1 MSKSTT
7 TKPILLIVEDDTGLQ
22 SQLRWHFD
30 QYETVVADNRQD
42 AIAALRLHEAPVI
55 IQDLGL
61 PPDEDGVDE
70 GFKCIQDILRIAPN
84 SKIIVMT
91 GKTDRDNAL
100 RAVAMGAYDFY
111 QKPVDP
117 NTLDLIVQRA
127 FHIFDLEDY
136 NRRLNI
142 SQQAPLEGMITND
155 PQMLKICRQLE
166 KISPTTVT
174 CTLLGESGTGKEVM
188 ARAIHQL
195 SPRRNKRFVAINC
208 AAVPENLIES
218 ELFGYEKGAFTGANK
233 TTLGKVETA
242 HEGTLFLDEIGDMP
256 HNLQAK
262 LLRFLQ
268 ERVIERVGGRSEI
281 PVDVRVI
288 CATNK
293 DLEAMVRDGSF
304 REDLFYR
311 ICEMTVNIPPL
322 RNRLGDKV
330 LLARHFKLQFAKE
343 HGQNVTGFTPDAIAA
358 IENYAWPG
366 NIREMENKIKRA
378 VIMADGK
385 YVTREDLGLAEAGEL
400 SLNLRHVRQ
409 EAERG
414 AILRALSMTDN
425 NISAAAKLLGVTRP
439 TFYDLIKKYD
449 VNQKY
454 IENGNDPKNNDS
466 AISST

>member
-1 MSKSTT
+1 MTKPLNQ
-7 TKPILLIVEDDTGLQ
+7 KPILLIVEDDQGLQ

-30 QYETVVADNRQD
+30 QYETIFAENRSD
-42 AIAALRLHEAPVI
+42 AVAALRLHEASVI

-70 GFKCIQDILRIAPN
+70 GFKCIQDILRIAPS

-91 GKTDRDNAL
+91 GKTDHENAI
-100 RAVAMGAYDFY
+100 RAVGMGAYDFY
-111 QKPVDP
+111 HKPVDA

-127 FHIFDLEDY
+127 FHIFDLEAD
-136 NRRLNI
+136 NRRLTITN
-142 SQQAPLEGMITND
+142 QAPLEGLISND

-195 SPRRNKRFVAINC
+195 SPRKNKRFVAINC

-233 TTLGKVETA
+233 LTLGKVETA
-242 HEGTLFLDEIGDMP
+242 NEGTLFLDEIGDMP
-256 HNLQAK
+256 LNLQAK

-268 ERVIERVGGRSEI
+268 ERVIERVGGRNEI

-293 DLEAMVRDGSF
+293 DLEKMSREGTF

-311 ICEMTVNIPPL
+311 ICEMTVEIPPL
-322 RNRLGDKV
+322 RARQGDKA
-330 LLARHFKLQFAKE
+330 LLARHFQLKFAKE
-343 HGQNVTGFTPDAIAA
+343 HSQAVSGFTPDAIES
-358 IENYAWPG
+358 IEGYSWPG
-366 NIREMENKIKRA
+366 NIREMENKVKRA
-378 VIMADGK
+378 VIMAEGK
-385 YVTREDLGLAEAGEL
+385 YITREDLGLAAAGEL

-409 EAERG
+409 EAEKS
-414 AILRALSMTDN
+414 AILRALSMTDHN
-425 NISAAAKLLGVTRP
+425 VSAAAKLLGITRP

-449 VNQKY
+449 MHLN
-454 IENGNDPKNNDS
+454 
-466 AISST
+466 STTGPDED

>member
-1 MSKSTT
+1 MSKTT
-7 TKPILLIVEDDTGLQ
+7 ASKPILLIVEDDAGLQ

-30 QYETVVADNRQD
+30 QYETIVADNRQD
-42 AIAALRLHEAPVI
+42 AIAALRLHEAAVI

-70 GFKCIQDILRIAPN
+70 GFKCIQDILRISPN
-84 SKIIVMT
+84 SKVIVMT

-127 FHIFDLEDY
+127 FHIHELEDY
-136 NRRLNI
+136 NRRISL
-142 SQQAPLEGMITND
+142 SQQEPLEGLITND
-155 PQMLKICRQLE
+155 PQLLKICRQLE

-195 SPRRNKRFVAINC
+195 SPRKTKRFVAINC

-233 TTLGKVETA
+233 TTIGKVETA
-242 HEGTLFLDEIGDMP
+242 NEGTLFLDEIGDMP
-256 HNLQAK
+256 LNLQAK

-293 DLEAMVRDGSF
+293 NLEEMVKVGSF

-311 ICEMTVNIPPL
+311 ICEMTVVIPPL

-330 LLARHFKLQFAKE
+330 LLARHFKLKFAKE

-358 IENYAWPG
+358 VENYSWPG

-385 YVTREDLGLAEAGEL
+385 HITREDLGLAEAGEL

-449 VNQKY
+449 MNQEY
-454 IENGNDPKNNDS
+454 LINSGDTGNGDKDD
-466 AISST
+466 

>member
-1 MSKSTT
+1 MSRSTT
-7 TKPILLIVEDDTGLQ
+7 SKPILLIIEDDAGLQ

-42 AIAALRLHEAPVI
+42 AIAALRLHEAAVI

-70 GFKCIQDILRIAPN
+70 GFKCIQDILRISPN

-91 GKTDRDNAL
+91 GKTDHENAL

-127 FHIFDLEDY
+127 FHIHELEDY
-136 NRRLNI
+136 NRRLSL
-142 SQQAPLEGMITND
+142 SQQEPLEGLITND
-155 PQMLKICRQLE
+155 PQLLKICRQLE

-195 SPRRNKRFVAINC
+195 SPRKTKRFVAINC

-233 TTLGKVETA
+233 TTIGKVETA
-242 HEGTLFLDEIGDMP
+242 SEGTLFLDEIGDMP
-256 HNLQAK
+256 LNLQAK

-268 ERVIERVGGRSEI
+268 ERVIERVGGRTEI

-293 DLEAMVRDGSF
+293 NLEEMVKTGSF

-311 ICEMTVNIPPL
+311 ICEMTVVIPPL

-330 LLARHFKLQFAKE
+330 LLARHFKLKFAKE

-358 IENYAWPG
+358 IENYSWPG

-385 YVTREDLGLAEAGEL
+385 HVTREDLGLAEAGEL

-449 VNQKY
+449 MSQETLISVADSN
-454 IENGNDPKNNDS
+454 NND
-466 AISST
+466 

>member
-1 MSKSTT
+1 MSKNH
-7 TKPILLIVEDDTGLQ
+7 KPILLIVEDDRGLQ

-30 QYETVVADNRQD
+30 QFETIVAENRQD
-42 AIAALRLHEAPVI
+42 AIAALRLHEATVI

-70 GFKCIQDILRIAPN
+70 GFKCIQDILRISPA

-91 GKTDRDNAL
+91 GKTDHEHAI

-111 QKPVDP
+111 SEPVDP
-117 NTLDLIVQRA
+117 TTLDLIVQRA
-127 FHIFDLEDY
+127 FHIHELEED
-136 NRRLNI
+136 NRRLHI
-142 SQQAPLEGMITND
+142 AQQEPLEGLITND

-195 SPRRNKRFVAINC
+195 SPRRSKRFVAINC

-233 TTLGKVETA
+233 LTIGKVETA
-242 HEGTLFLDEIGDMP
+242 NEGTLFLDEIGDMP
-256 HNLQAK
+256 LNLQSK

-268 ERVIERVGGRSEI
+268 ERVIERVGGRNEI
-281 PVDVRVI
+281 AVDVRVI

-293 DLEAMVRDGSF
+293 DLQQMVHDGSF

-311 ICEMTVNIPPL
+311 ICEMTVEIPPL
-322 RNRLGDKV
+322 RARHGDKV
-330 LLARHFKLQFAKE
+330 LLARHFKLKFAKE
-343 HGQNVTGFTPDAIAA
+343 HDQKISGFTPDAVAA
-358 IENYAWPG
+358 IEAHPWPG

-378 VIMADGK
+378 VIMAEGK
-385 YVTREDLGLAEAGEL
+385 YITRDDLGLVAAGEL

-409 EAERG
+409 EAEKS

-425 NISAAAKLLGVTRP
+425 NISAAAKLLGITRP

-449 VNQKY
+449 MSIANTA
-454 IENGNDPKNNDS
+454 INSDS
-466 AISST
+466 DQ

>member
-1 MSKSTT
+1 MSKSTVS
-7 TKPILLIVEDDTGLQ
+7 KPILLIVEDDTGLQ

-42 AIAALRLHEAPVI
+42 AIAALRLHEAAVI

-70 GFKCIQDILRIAPN
+70 GFKCIQDILRISPN
-84 SKIIVMT
+84 SKVIVMT

-127 FHIFDLEDY
+127 FHIHELEDY
-136 NRRLNI
+136 NRRVSL
-142 SQQAPLEGMITND
+142 SQQEPLEGLITND
-155 PQMLKICRQLE
+155 PQLLKICRQLE

-195 SPRRNKRFVAINC
+195 SPRKAKRFVAINC

-233 TTLGKVETA
+233 TTIGKVETA
-242 HEGTLFLDEIGDMP
+242 NEGTLFLDEIGDMP
-256 HNLQAK
+256 LNLQAK

-293 DLEAMVRDGSF
+293 NLEEMVKAGSF

-311 ICEMTVNIPPL
+311 ICEMTVIIPPL

-330 LLARHFKLQFAKE
+330 LLARHFKLKFAKE

-385 YVTREDLGLAEAGEL
+385 HITREDLGLAEAGEL

-449 VNQKY
+449 MSQQGLVG
-454 IENGNDPKNNDS
+454 GNDTNNGDKDD
-466 AISST
+466 

>member
-1 MSKSTT
+1 MTKADN
-7 TKPILLIVEDDTGLQ
+7 TKPILLIVEDDRGLQ

-30 QYETVVADNRQD
+30 QYETIFAENRQD
-42 AIAALRLHEAPVI
+42 AIAALRLHEASII

-70 GFKCIQDILRIAPN
+70 GFKCIQDILRISPS

-91 GKTDRDNAL
+91 GKTDQENAL
-100 RAVAMGAYDFY
+100 RAVGMGAYDFY

-127 FHIFDLEDY
+127 FYIHELEEY
-136 NRRLNI
+136 NRRLTVA
-142 SQQAPLEGMITND
+142 QQAPLEGLLTND

-166 KISPTTVT
+166 KIAPTTVT

-195 SPRRNKRFVAINC
+195 SPRKSKRFVAINC

-233 TTLGKVETA
+233 LTIGKVETA
-242 HEGTLFLDEIGDMP
+242 NEGTLFLDEIGDMP
-256 HNLQAK
+256 LNLQAK

-268 ERVIERVGGRSEI
+268 ERVIERVGGRNEI
-281 PVDVRVI
+281 AVDVRVI

-293 DLEAMVRDGSF
+293 DLEAMVKEGSF

-322 RNRLGDKV
+322 RDRQGDKV
-330 LLARHFKLQFAKE
+330 LLARHFKLKFAKE
-343 HGQNVTGFTPDAIAA
+343 HGQNVTGFTPDAAA
-358 IENYAWPG
+358 SIESYSWPG

-385 YVTREDLGLAEAGEL
+385 LITRDDLGLAEAGEL

-425 NISAAAKLLGVTRP
+425 NISAASKLLGVTRP

-449 VNQKY
+449 MNL
-454 IENGNDPKNNDS
+454 PS
-466 AISST
+466 APHAETDDE

>member
-1 MSKSTT
+1 MIKPLNQ
-7 TKPILLIVEDDTGLQ
+7 KPILLIIEDDRGLQ
-22 SQLRWHFD
+22 NQLRWHFD
-30 QYETVVADNRQD
+30 QYETIFAENRQD
-42 AIAALRLHEAPVI
+42 AIAALRLHEAAVI

-70 GFKCIQDILRIAPN
+70 GFKCIQDILRISPS
-84 SKIIVMT
+84 SKVIVMT
-91 GKTDRDNAL
+91 GKTDHENAI
-100 RAVAMGAYDFY
+100 RAVGMGAYDFY
-111 QKPVDP
+111 HKPVDG

-127 FHIFDLEDY
+127 FHIFDLEAD
-136 NRRLNI
+136 NRRLTLTN
-142 SQQAPLEGMITND
+142 QAPLEGLITND

-195 SPRRNKRFVAINC
+195 SPRKNKRFVAINC

-233 TTLGKVETA
+233 MTLGKVETA
-242 HEGTLFLDEIGDMP
+242 NEGTLFLDEIGDMP
-256 HNLQAK
+256 LNLQAK

-293 DLEAMVRDGSF
+293 DLQKMVNEGSF

-311 ICEMTVNIPPL
+311 ICEMTVEIPPL
-322 RNRLGDKV
+322 RERQGDKA
-330 LLARHFKLQFAKE
+330 LLARHFQLKFAKE
-343 HGQNVTGFTPDAIAA
+343 HGQNVTGFTQDGIEA
-358 IENYAWPG
+358 IEGYNWPG

-385 YVTREDLGLAEAGEL
+385 YITREDLGLAEAGEL

-409 EAERG
+409 EAEKN
-414 AILRALSMTDN
+414 AILRALSITDN
-425 NISAAAKLLGVTRP
+425 NISAAAKLLGITRP
-439 TFYDLIKKYD
+439 TFYDLIKKY
-449 VNQKY
+449 
-454 IENGNDPKNNDS
+454 EMP
-466 AISST
+466 ISTHLPHTDED

>member
-1 MSKSTT
+1 MNKELNQ
-7 TKPILLIVEDDTGLQ
+7 KPILLIIEDDLGLQ

-30 QYETVVADNRQD
+30 QYETVFAENRQD
-42 AIAALRLHEAPVI
+42 AIAALRLHEASVI

-70 GFKCIQDILRIAPN
+70 GFKCIQDILRISPTC
-84 SKIIVMT
+84 KIIVMT
-91 GKTDRDNAL
+91 GKTDYENAI
-100 RAVAMGAYDFY
+100 RAVGLGAYDFY
-111 QKPVDP
+111 QKPVDSH
-117 NTLDLIVQRA
+117 TLDLIVQRA
-127 FHIFDLEDY
+127 FTIFALETE
-136 NRRLNI
+136 NRRLKI
-142 SQQAPLEGMITND
+142 TAQKPLEGLITND
-155 PQMLKICRQLE
+155 PHMLKICRQLE

-188 ARAIHQL
+188 ARGIHQL
-195 SPRRNKRFVAINC
+195 SPRKNKRFIAINC

-233 TTLGKVETA
+233 LTLGKVETA

-256 HNLQAK
+256 LSLQAK

-268 ERVIERVGGRSEI
+268 ERVIERVGGRNEI

-293 DLEAMVRDGSF
+293 NLQKMVGEGSF

-311 ICEMTVNIPPL
+311 ICEMTVEIPPL
-322 RNRLGDKV
+322 RFRQGDKV
-330 LLARHFKLQFAKE
+330 LLARHFKNKFAKE
-343 HGQNVTGFTPDAIAA
+343 HAQHIAGFTPDAIEA
-358 IENYAWPG
+358 IEGYSWPG

-378 VIMADGK
+378 VIMADSK
-385 YVTREDLGLAEAGEL
+385 YIGREDLGLAEAENL

-409 EAERG
+409 EAERN

-425 NISAAAKLLGVTRP
+425 NISAAAKLLGITRP
-439 TFYDLIKKYD
+439 TFYDLIKKFD
-449 VNQKY
+449 MLLPSVSDMD
-454 IENGNDPKNNDS
+454 GNADNL
-466 AISST
+466 

>member
-1 MSKSTT
+1 MSKSTVS
-7 TKPILLIVEDDTGLQ
+7 KPILLIVEDDTGLQ

-42 AIAALRLHEAPVI
+42 AIAALRLHEAAVI

-70 GFKCIQDILRIAPN
+70 GFKCIQDILRISPN
-84 SKIIVMT
+84 SKVIVMT

-127 FHIFDLEDY
+127 FHIHELEDY
-136 NRRLNI
+136 NRRISL
-142 SQQAPLEGMITND
+142 SQQEPLEGLITND
-155 PQMLKICRQLE
+155 PQLLKICRQLE

-195 SPRRNKRFVAINC
+195 SPRKTKRFVAINC

-233 TTLGKVETA
+233 TTIGKVETA
-242 HEGTLFLDEIGDMP
+242 NEGTLFLDEIGDMP
-256 HNLQAK
+256 LNLQAK

-293 DLEAMVRDGSF
+293 NLEEMVKAGSF

-311 ICEMTVNIPPL
+311 ICEMTVMIPPL

-330 LLARHFKLQFAKE
+330 LLARHFKLKFAKE

-358 IENYAWPG
+358 IENYSWPG

-385 YVTREDLGLAEAGEL
+385 HITREDLGLAEAGDL

-449 VNQKY
+449 MNQQCF
-454 IENGNDPKNNDS
+454 INGNDTNNNDKED
-466 AISST
+466 

>member
-1 MSKSTT
+1 MSRSTT
-7 TKPILLIVEDDTGLQ
+7 SKPILLIVEDDAGLQ

-42 AIAALRLHEAPVI
+42 AIAALRLHEAAVI

-70 GFKCIQDILRIAPN
+70 GFKCIQDILRISPN

-91 GKTDRDNAL
+91 GKTDHENAL

-111 QKPVDP
+111 QKPFDP

-127 FHIFDLEDY
+127 FHIHELEDY
-136 NRRLNI
+136 NRRLSV
-142 SQQAPLEGMITND
+142 SQQEPLEGLITND
-155 PQMLKICRQLE
+155 PQLLKICRQLE

-195 SPRRNKRFVAINC
+195 SPRKAKRFVAINC

-233 TTLGKVETA
+233 TTIGKVETA
-242 HEGTLFLDEIGDMP
+242 SEGTLFLDEIGDMP
-256 HNLQAK
+256 LNLQAK

-293 DLEAMVRDGSF
+293 NLEEMVKVGSF

-311 ICEMTVNIPPL
+311 ICEMTVVIPPL

-330 LLARHFKLQFAKE
+330 LLARHFKLKFAKE

-358 IENYAWPG
+358 IENYSWPG

-385 YVTREDLGLAEAGEL
+385 HVTREDLGLAEAGEL

-449 VNQKY
+449 MSQETL
-454 IENGNDPKNNDS
+454 IGGNDSGNGD
-466 AISST
+466 

>member
-1 MSKSTT
+1 MTRTT
-7 TKPILLIVEDDTGLQ
+7 ATKPILLIVEDDAGLQ

-42 AIAALRLHEAPVI
+42 AIAAMRLHEASVV

-70 GFKCIQDILRIAPN
+70 GFKCIQDILRIAP
-84 SKIIVMT
+84 STKIIVMT

-127 FHIFDLEDY
+127 FHIFELEDY
-136 NRRLNI
+136 NRRLSL
-142 SQQAPLEGMITND
+142 SQQEPLEGLITND
-155 PQMLKICRQLE
+155 PQLLKICRQLE

-174 CTLLGESGTGKEVM
+174 CTLLGESGTGKEVL

-195 SPRRNKRFVAINC
+195 SPRKTKRFVAINC

-233 TTLGKVETA
+233 TTIGKVETA
-242 HEGTLFLDEIGDMP
+242 NEGTLFLDEIGDMP
-256 HNLQAK
+256 LNLQAK

-293 DLEAMVRDGSF
+293 NLEAMVKEGSF

-330 LLARHFKLQFAKE
+330 LLARHFKLKFAQE
-343 HGQNVTGFTPDAIAA
+343 HGQHVTGFTPDAIAA
-358 IENYAWPG
+358 IENYDWPG

-425 NISAAAKLLGVTRP
+425 NISAAAKLLGITRP
-439 TFYDLIKKYD
+439 TFYDLLKKYD
-449 VNQKY
+449 MPLGTNSGAADLEPNQ
-454 IENGNDPKNNDS
+454 E
-466 AISST
+466 

>member
-1 MSKSTT
+1 MNKPVNQ
-7 TKPILLIVEDDTGLQ
+7 KPILLIVEDDLGLQ

-30 QYETVVADNRQD
+30 QYETIFAENRAD
-42 AIAALRLHEAPVI
+42 AVAALRLHEASVV

-70 GFKCIQDILRIAPN
+70 GFKCIQDILRIAPS

-91 GKTDRDNAL
+91 GKTDHENAI
-100 RAVAMGAYDFY
+100 RAVGMGAYDFY
-111 QKPVDP
+111 HKPVDP
-117 NTLDLIVQRA
+117 TTLDLIVQRA
-127 FHIFDLEDY
+127 FHIFDLEAD
-136 NRRLNI
+136 NRRLSITN
-142 SQQAPLEGMITND
+142 QAPLEGLISND

-195 SPRRNKRFVAINC
+195 SPRKNKRFVAINC

-233 TTLGKVETA
+233 LTLGKIETA
-242 HEGTLFLDEIGDMP
+242 NEGTLFLDEIGDMP
-256 HNLQAK
+256 LNLQAK

-268 ERVIERVGGRSEI
+268 ERVIERVGGRAEI

-293 DLEAMVRDGSF
+293 DLEKMSREGTF

-322 RNRLGDKV
+322 RDRQGDKA
-330 LLARHFKLQFAKE
+330 LLARHFQLKFAKE
-343 HGQNVTGFTPDAIAA
+343 HSQNVTGFTPDAIEA
-358 IENYAWPG
+358 IEGYNWPG
-366 NIREMENKIKRA
+366 NIREMENKVKRA
-378 VIMADGK
+378 VIMAEGK
-385 YVTREDLGLAEAGEL
+385 YITREDLGLAEAGEL

-409 EAERG
+409 EAEKS
-414 AILRALSMTDN
+414 AMLRALSMTDHN
-425 NISAAAKLLGVTRP
+425 VSAAAKLLGITRP
-439 TFYDLIKKYD
+439 TFYDLAKKHGM
-449 VNQKY
+449 Q
-454 IENGNDPKNNDS
+454 ISGNNTDDE
-466 AISST
+466 

>member
-1 MSKSTT
+1 MSKSTAS
-7 TKPILLIVEDDTGLQ
+7 KPILLIIEDDAGLQ

-30 QYETVVADNRQD
+30 QYETIVADNRQD
-42 AIAALRLHEAPVI
+42 AIAALRLHEASVI

-70 GFKCIQDILRIAPN
+70 GFKCIQDILRISPN
-84 SKIIVMT
+84 SKVIVMT

-127 FHIFDLEDY
+127 FHIFELEDY
-136 NRRLNI
+136 NRRITL
-142 SQQAPLEGMITND
+142 SQQEPLEGLITND
-155 PQMLKICRQLE
+155 PQLLKICRQLE

-195 SPRRNKRFVAINC
+195 SPRKTKRFVAINC

-233 TTLGKVETA
+233 TTIGKVETA
-242 HEGTLFLDEIGDMP
+242 SEGTLFLDEIGDMP
-256 HNLQAK
+256 LNLQAK

-293 DLEAMVRDGSF
+293 NLEEMVKNGSF

-311 ICEMTVNIPPL
+311 ICEMTVIIPPL

-330 LLARHFKLQFAKE
+330 LLARHFKLKFAKE

-358 IENYAWPG
+358 IENYSWPG

-385 YVTREDLGLAEAGEL
+385 HITREDLGLAEAGEL

-449 VNQKY
+449 MSQQCLVGGSDAS
-454 IENGNDPKNNDS
+454 NGDER
-466 AISST
+466 

>member
-1 MSKSTT
+1 MSRQSNH
-7 TKPILLIVEDDTGLQ
+7 KPTLLIVEDDRGLQ

-30 QYETVVADNRQD
+30 QYDTVIVENRQD
-42 AIAALRLHEAPVI
+42 AIAALRLHEASVI

-61 PPDEDGVDE
+61 PPDEDGVEE
-70 GFKCIQDILRIAPN
+70 GFKCVQDILRIAPA

-91 GKTDRDNAL
+91 GKTGHEHAIK
-100 RAVAMGAYDFY
+100 AVAMGAYDY
-111 QKPVDP
+111 YEKPVDP
-117 NTLDLIVQRA
+117 TTLDLIVQRA
-127 FHIFDLEDY
+127 FHIHDLEED
-136 NRRLNI
+136 NRRLHL
-142 SQQAPLEGMITND
+142 SQQEPLDGLITND
-155 PQMLKICRQLE
+155 PLMLKICRQLE
-166 KISPTTVT
+166 KIAPTTVT

-195 SPRRNKRFVAINC
+195 SPRRDKRFVAINC

-218 ELFGYEKGAFTGANK
+218 ELFGYEKGAFTGAAK

-242 HEGTLFLDEIGDMP
+242 NEGTLFLDEIGDMP
-256 HNLQAK
+256 LNLQSK

-268 ERVIERVGGRSEI
+268 ERVIERVGGRNEI

-293 DLEAMVRDGSF
+293 DLQKMVAEGSF

-311 ICEMTVNIPPL
+311 ICEMTVDIPPL
-322 RNRLGDKV
+322 RVRQGDKV
-330 LLARHFKLQFAKE
+330 LLARHFKTRFAKE
-343 HGQNVTGFTPDAIAA
+343 HDQKITGFTPDAIAS
-358 IENYAWPG
+358 IEAYNWPG
-366 NIREMENKIKRA
+366 NIREMENKVKRA

-385 YVTREDLGLAEAGEL
+385 YITREDLGLAVAGEL

-409 EAERG
+409 QAEKG

-425 NISAAAKLLGVTRP
+425 NISAAAKLLGITRP

-449 VNQKY
+449 MPIAN
-454 IENGNDPKNNDS
+454 S
-466 AISST
+466 AINNEVD

>member
-1 MSKSTT
+1 MSKTT
-7 TKPILLIVEDDTGLQ
+7 SSKPILLIVEDDAGLQ

-30 QYETVVADNRQD
+30 QYETIVADNRQD
-42 AIAALRLHEAPVI
+42 AIAALRLHEAAVI

-70 GFKCIQDILRIAPN
+70 GFKCIQDILRISPN
-84 SKIIVMT
+84 SKVIVMT

-127 FHIFDLEDY
+127 FHIHELEDY
-136 NRRLNI
+136 NRRISL
-142 SQQAPLEGMITND
+142 SQQEPLEGLITND
-155 PQMLKICRQLE
+155 PQLLKICRQLE

-195 SPRRNKRFVAINC
+195 SPRKAKRFVAINC

-233 TTLGKVETA
+233 TTIGKVETA
-242 HEGTLFLDEIGDMP
+242 NEGTLFLDEIGDMP
-256 HNLQAK
+256 LNLQAK

-293 DLEAMVRDGSF
+293 HLEEMVKVGSF

-311 ICEMTVNIPPL
+311 ICEMTVMIPPL

-330 LLARHFKLQFAKE
+330 LLARHFKLKFAKE

-358 IENYAWPG
+358 IENYSWPG

-385 YVTREDLGLAEAGEL
+385 HITREDLGLAEAGEL

-449 VNQKY
+449 MNQEY
-454 IENGNDPKNNDS
+454 LLNNSDAVS
-466 AISST
+466 GEKDD

>member
-1 MSKSTT
+1 MSKTT
-7 TKPILLIVEDDTGLQ
+7 ASKPILLIVEDDAGLQ

-42 AIAALRLHEAPVI
+42 AISAMRLHEASVV

-70 GFKCIQDILRIAPN
+70 GFKCIQDILRISPN
-84 SKIIVMT
+84 TKIIVMT

-127 FHIFDLEDY
+127 FHIFELEDY
-136 NRRLNI
+136 NRRLHL
-142 SQQAPLEGMITND
+142 SQQEPLEGLITND
-155 PQMLKICRQLE
+155 PQLLKICRQLE

-174 CTLLGESGTGKEVM
+174 CTLLGESGTGKEVL

-195 SPRRNKRFVAINC
+195 SPRKTKRFVAINC

-242 HEGTLFLDEIGDMP
+242 NEGTLFLDEIGDMP
-256 HNLQAK
+256 LNLQAK

-293 DLEAMVRDGSF
+293 DLEAMVKAGSF

-311 ICEMTVNIPPL
+311 ICEMTINIPPL

-330 LLARHFKLQFAKE
+330 LLARHFKLKFAKE

-358 IENYAWPG
+358 IENYNWPG

-425 NISAAAKLLGVTRP
+425 NISAAAKLLGITRP

-449 VNQKY
+449 MNVVTATHL
-454 IENGNDPKNNDS
+454 DDTDS
-466 AISST
+466 NSE

>member
-1 MSKSTT
+1 MSKTT
-7 TKPILLIVEDDTGLQ
+7 ASKPILLIVEDDAGLQ

-42 AIAALRLHEAPVI
+42 AIAAMRLHEASVV

-70 GFKCIQDILRIAPN
+70 GFKCIQDILRISPN
-84 SKIIVMT
+84 TKIIVMT

-127 FHIFDLEDY
+127 FHIFELEDY
-136 NRRLNI
+136 NRRLNL
-142 SQQAPLEGMITND
+142 SQQEPLEGLITND
-155 PQMLKICRQLE
+155 PQLLKICRQLE

-174 CTLLGESGTGKEVM
+174 CTLLGESGTGKEVL

-195 SPRRNKRFVAINC
+195 SPRKTKRFVAINC

-242 HEGTLFLDEIGDMP
+242 NEGTLFLDEIGDMP
-256 HNLQAK
+256 LNLQAK

-293 DLEAMVRDGSF
+293 DLEAMVKAGSF

-330 LLARHFKLQFAKE
+330 LLARHFKLKFAKE

-358 IENYAWPG
+358 IENYNWPG

-425 NISAAAKLLGVTRP
+425 NISAAAKLLGITRP

-449 VNQKY
+449 MNVVAAVHLDDT
-454 IENGNDPKNNDS
+454 DP
-466 AISST
+466 SSE

>member
-1 MSKSTT
+1 MSKPSH
-7 TKPILLIVEDDTGLQ
+7 TKPILLIVEDDLGLQ

-30 QYETVVADNRQD
+30 QYETVFAENRQD
-42 AIAALRLHEAPVI
+42 AIAALRLHEAAII

-70 GFKCIQDILRIAPN
+70 GFKCIDEILQISPN

-111 QKPVDP
+111 QKPVEP

-127 FHIFDLEDY
+127 FHIFELEDY
-136 NRRLNI
+136 NRRLTLA
-142 SQQAPLEGMITND
+142 QQEPLEGLITND

-195 SPRRNKRFVAINC
+195 SPRKNKRFVAINC

-218 ELFGYEKGAFTGANK
+218 ELFGYERGAFTGANK
-233 TTLGKVETA
+233 LTLGKVETA

-256 HNLQAK
+256 LSLQAK

-268 ERVIERVGGRSEI
+268 ERVIERVGGREEI
-281 PVDVRVI
+281 AVDVRVI

-293 DLEAMVRDGSF
+293 NLETMVKDGRF

-311 ICEMTVNIPPL
+311 ICEMTVQIPPL
-322 RNRLGDKV
+322 HTRQGDKV
-330 LLARHFKLQFAKE
+330 LLARHFKLKFAKE
-343 HGQNVTGFTPDAIAA
+343 LGQNITGFAPDAIAA
-358 IENYAWPG
+358 IESYSWPG

-378 VIMADGK
+378 VIMADTK
-385 YVTREDLGLAEAGEL
+385 YISREDLGLAEAGEL
-400 SLNLRHVRQ
+400 SLNLRQVRQ
-409 EAERG
+409 EAEQN

-449 VNQKY
+449 MVLPHGLHA
-454 IENGNDPKNNDS
+454 EPPPHS
-466 AISST
+466 

>member
-1 MSKSTT
+1 MSKSTVS
-7 TKPILLIVEDDTGLQ
+7 KPILLIVEDDTGLQ

-42 AIAALRLHEAPVI
+42 AIAALRLHEAAVI

-70 GFKCIQDILRIAPN
+70 GFKCIQDILRISPN
-84 SKIIVMT
+84 SKVIVMT

-127 FHIFDLEDY
+127 FHIHELEDY
-136 NRRLNI
+136 NRRISL
-142 SQQAPLEGMITND
+142 SQQEPLEGLITND
-155 PQMLKICRQLE
+155 PQLLKICRQLE

-195 SPRRNKRFVAINC
+195 SPRKTKRFVAINC

-233 TTLGKVETA
+233 TTIGKVETA
-242 HEGTLFLDEIGDMP
+242 NEGTLFLDEIGDMP
-256 HNLQAK
+256 LNLQAK

-293 DLEAMVRDGSF
+293 NLEEMVKDGRF

-311 ICEMTVNIPPL
+311 ICEMTVMIPPL

-330 LLARHFKLQFAKE
+330 LLARHFKLKFAKE

-385 YVTREDLGLAEAGEL
+385 HITREDLGLAEAGEL

-439 TFYDLIKKYD
+439 TFYDLIKKYGMTQQYF
-449 VNQKY
+449 V
-454 IENGNDPKNNDS
+454 GTNDQDDN
-466 AISST
+466 

>member
-1 MSKSTT
+1 MSKSTSS
-7 TKPILLIVEDDTGLQ
+7 KPILLIIEDDTGLQ

-84 SKIIVMT
+84 SKVIVMT
-91 GKTDRDNAL
+91 GKTDHDNAL

-136 NRRLNI
+136 NRRLSV
-142 SQQAPLEGMITND
+142 SQQAPLEGLITND

-174 CTLLGESGTGKEVM
+174 CTLLGESGTGKEVI

-195 SPRRNKRFVAINC
+195 SPRKNKRFVAINC

-233 TTLGKVETA
+233 TTVGKIETA

-256 HNLQAK
+256 LNLQAK

-268 ERVIERVGGRSEI
+268 ERVIERVGGRAEI

-293 DLEAMVRDGSF
+293 DLENMVRQGTF

-330 LLARHFKLQFAKE
+330 LLARHFKLRFAKE

-449 VNQKY
+449 MNQSELISNY
-454 IENGNDPKNNDS
+454 ENDKNAD
-466 AISST
+466 

>member
-1 MSKSTT
+1 MSKPTSS
-7 TKPILLIVEDDTGLQ
+7 KPILLIIEDDTGLQ

-91 GKTDRDNAL
+91 GKTDHDNAL

-136 NRRLNI
+136 NRRLSV
-142 SQQAPLEGMITND
+142 SQQAPLEGLITND

-195 SPRRNKRFVAINC
+195 SPRKNKRFVAINC

-233 TTLGKVETA
+233 TTIGKIETA

-256 HNLQAK
+256 LNLQAK

-268 ERVIERVGGRSEI
+268 ERVIERVGGRAEI

-293 DLEAMVRDGSF
+293 DLENMVRQGTF

-449 VNQKY
+449 MNQSDLMSNY
-454 IENGNDPKNNDS
+454 ENDK
-466 AISST
+466 STD

>member
-1 MSKSTT
+1 MTRVNG
-7 TKPILLIVEDDTGLQ
+7 KPKLLIIEDDRGLQ

-30 QYETVVADNRQD
+30 QYETIVAETRAD
-42 AIAALRLHEAPVI
+42 AIAMLRLHETPVI

-70 GFKCIQDILRIAPN
+70 GFKCIQDILRISPN

-91 GKTDRDNAL
+91 GKTDHDNAL

-127 FHIFDLEDY
+127 FHIFDLEDN
-136 NRRLNI
+136 NRRL
-142 SQQAPLEGMITND
+142 SQVQQAPLEGLITND

-174 CTLLGESGTGKEVM
+174 CTLLGESGTGKEII

-195 SPRRNKRFVAINC
+195 SPRRNKRFIAINC

-218 ELFGYEKGAFTGANK
+218 ELFGYEKGAFTGAAK
-233 TTLGKVETA
+233 TTPGKVETA

-256 HNLQAK
+256 LNLQAK

-281 PVDVRVI
+281 AVDVRVL

-293 DLEAMVRDGSF
+293 NLEAMVREGTF

-311 ICEMTVNIPPL
+311 ICEMTISIPPL
-322 RNRLGDKV
+322 RNRMGDKV
-330 LLARHFKLQFAKE
+330 LLARHFKLKFAKE

-358 IENYAWPG
+358 IESYSWPG
-366 NIREMENKIKRA
+366 NIREIENKVKRA

-385 YVTREDLGLAEAGEL
+385 YITREDLGLAEAGDL

-409 EAERG
+409 EAERT
-414 AILRALSMTDN
+414 ALLRALSMTDN
-425 NISAAAKLLGVTRP
+425 NISAASKLLGVTRP
-439 TFYDLIKKYD
+439 TFYDLLKKFD
-449 VNQKY
+449 MNL
-454 IENGNDPKNNDS
+454 INSSDS
-466 AISST
+466 DNEASGA

>member
-1 MSKSTT
+1 MSKTT
-7 TKPILLIVEDDTGLQ
+7 SSKPILLIVEDDAGLQ

-30 QYETVVADNRQD
+30 QYETIVADNRQD
-42 AIAALRLHEAPVI
+42 AIAALRLHEAAVI

-70 GFKCIQDILRIAPN
+70 GFKCIQDILRISPN
-84 SKIIVMT
+84 SKVIVMT

-127 FHIFDLEDY
+127 FHIHELEDY
-136 NRRLNI
+136 NRRI
-142 SQQAPLEGMITND
+142 SLSLQEPLEGLITND
-155 PQMLKICRQLE
+155 PQLLKICRQLE

-195 SPRRNKRFVAINC
+195 SPRKARRFVAINC

-233 TTLGKVETA
+233 TTIGKVETA
-242 HEGTLFLDEIGDMP
+242 NEGTLFLDEIGDMP
-256 HNLQAK
+256 LNLQAK

-293 DLEAMVRDGSF
+293 NLEDMVKVGSF

-311 ICEMTVNIPPL
+311 ICEMTVVIPPL

-330 LLARHFKLQFAKE
+330 LLARHFKLKFAKE

-358 IENYAWPG
+358 IENYSWPG

-385 YVTREDLGLAEAGEL
+385 HVTREDLGLAEAGEL

-449 VNQKY
+449 MSQQCLVGGSDAA
-454 IENGNDPKNNDS
+454 NGDKED
-466 AISST
+466 